1 MNTKRFL
8 EMLLLYIGTP
18 LALLHIPALA
28 KRLWGVRLGMW
39 VIPSIIAIALV
50 VYLVEMVHGHL
61 KVADLFRADVPVREW
76 GRMLLRFALFAG
88 VLTALL
94 WWKDPSLLFAF
105 PRRNPKFW
113 AMVMVCYPVL
123 SVIPQGLLY
132 RWFFEHR
139 YAALLPRRA
148 SWLVGALLF
157 SFAHILFR
165 NPYALAF
172 TFVGGLF
179 FLGSYRKTG
188 SVLFSNVEHTLF
200 GDFLFTIGW
209 GAYFFEGTQRM
220 VQAAVGG

>member
-1 MNTKRFL
+1 MKALRFS
-8 EMLLLYIGTP
+8 EMILLYVGTP

-28 KRLWGVRLGMW
+28 ERIWGVRLRMW
-39 VIPSIIAIALV
+39 VIPAVIAIALTIFA
-50 VYLVEMVHGHL
+50 VERIRGRL
-61 KVADLFRADVPVREW
+61 KASDLFRADVPLREW
-76 GRMLLRFALFAG
+76 GSMLLRFVLLAG

-94 WWKDPSLLFAF
+94 WWKDPSMLFAF

-123 SVIPQGLLY
+123 SVIPQGFLY

-139 YAALLPRRA
+139 FASLMPRRA
-148 SWLVGALLF
+148 GLLVGALFF

-188 SVLFSNVEHTLF
+188 SVLFSNVEHALF
-200 GDFLFTIGW
+200 GDFLFTVGW

-220 VQAAVGG
+220 VQTAVGG